1 MQHAVLLDR
10 DSWMRFNTRWYRAL
24 PPSSHDSRVFGELR
38 LPHHATTGVSAY
50 TFDHEPRTVG
60 FTYYIMALSG

>member
-1 MQHAVLLDR
+1 
-10 DSWMRFNTRWYRAL
+10 MRSGWVAIASCAL
-24 PPSSHDSRVFGELR
+24 TLVHTALCRLVPKDNRIFGELT
-38 LPHHATTGVSAY
+38 LSHHATTGVSAY